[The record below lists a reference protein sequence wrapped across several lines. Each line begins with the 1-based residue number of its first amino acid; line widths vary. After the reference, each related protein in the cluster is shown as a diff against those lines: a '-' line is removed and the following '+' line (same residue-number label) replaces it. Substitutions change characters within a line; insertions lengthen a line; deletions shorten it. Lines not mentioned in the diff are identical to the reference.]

1 MLDPITTQPVYET
14 VRWLANKG
22 VDKQQMIEAM
32 ISLSNDL
39 KSLPGFIE
47 QTLYQ
52 RENNQWLAVYYW
64 ETAQQAHDSNLLVA
78 DKDSFIKLVSL
89 IQADSI
95 EIEVLSALQQAKTS

>member
-1 MLDPITTQPVYET
+1 MSDSIITHPVYET

-22 VDKQQMIEAM
+22 VDKQQMIQAM
-32 ISLSNDL
+32 TRLSNDL
-39 KSLPGFIE
+39 KNLPGFIE

-64 ETAQQAHDSNLLVA
+64 KTEQQAHDSNLLVA

-95 EIEVLSALQQAKTS
+95 EIEVLSPLQQAQAK